1 MIVPKQGYK
10 RQYAFG
16 GTGIFDTIGNII
28 KGIVTSQ
35 AAKDL
40 TKTALDASKNIV
52 KTTASDVGNR
62 LVKKVLTL
70 SQTSPGFHVS
80 AVKVFVNT
88 VGKGEIA
95 RKEQFILFP
104 QFSNLSENVLPF
116 SSNLK
121 LWSADSFEF
130 GRV

>member
-1 MIVPKQGYK
+1 MIVPKQGYR

-62 LVKKVLTL
+62 LVKKVLTPKSKSIISKHTKAL
-70 SQTSPGFHVS
+70 NPND
-80 AVKVFVNT
+80 AVKINELVKMLNS
-88 VGKGEIA
+88 GMGIKKI
-95 RKEQFILFP
+95 
-104 QFSNLSENVLPF
+104 
-116 SSNLK
+116 
-121 LWSADSFEF
+121 
-130 GRV
+130 

>member
-10 RQYAFG
+10 RQYTFG
-16 GTGIFDTIGNII
+16 GTGIFDTIGNIV

-62 LVKKVLTL
+62 LVKKVLTPKSKNIISKHTQAL
-70 SQTSPGFHVS
+70 NPND
-80 AVKVFVNT
+80 AVKINELVKMLN
-88 VGKGEIA
+88 KGMGI
-95 RKEQFILFP
+95 KKI
-104 QFSNLSENVLPF
+104 
-116 SSNLK
+116 
-121 LWSADSFEF
+121 
-130 GRV
+130 

>member
-1 MIVPKQGYK
+1 MIVPKQGYR

-16 GTGIFDTIGNII
+16 GTGIFDTIGNIV

-62 LVKKVLTL
+62 LIKKALTPKSKSIISKHTKTL
-70 SQTSPGFHVS
+70 NPSD
-80 AVKVFVNT
+80 AVKINELVKMLNS
-88 VGKGEIA
+88 GMGIKKI
-95 RKEQFILFP
+95 
-104 QFSNLSENVLPF
+104 
-116 SSNLK
+116 
-121 LWSADSFEF
+121 
-130 GRV
+130 

>member
-1 MIVPKQGYK
+1 MIVPKQGYR

-62 LVKKVLTL
+62 LVKKVLTPKSKNIISKHTQAL
-70 SQTSPGFHVS
+70 NPND
-80 AVKVFVNT
+80 AVKINELV
-88 VGKGEIA
+88 K
-95 RKEQFILFP
+95 
-104 QFSNLSENVLPF
+104 
-116 SSNLK
+116 K
-121 LWSADSFEF
+121 LNS
-130 GRV
+130 GMGIKKI

>member
-1 MIVPKQGYK
+1 MIVPKQGYR

-16 GTGIFDTIGNII
+16 GTGIFDTIGNMI

-62 LVKKVLTL
+62 LVKKVLTPKSKSIINKHTKAL
-70 SQTSPGFHVS
+70 NPNDV
-80 AVKVFVNT
+80 VKINELVKMLN
-88 VGKGEIA
+88 KGMGI
-95 RKEQFILFP
+95 K
-104 QFSNLSENVLPF
+104 
-116 SSNLK
+116 K
-121 LWSADSFEF
+121 L
-130 GRV
+130 

>member
-1 MIVPKQGYK
+1 MIVPKQGFK

-28 KGIVTSQ
+28 MGIITSQ

-62 LVKKVLTL
+62 LVKKVLTPKSKSIISKHTKAL
-70 SQTSPGFHVS
+70 NPND
-80 AVKVFVNT
+80 AVKINELVKMLNS
-88 VGKGEIA
+88 GMGIKKI
-95 RKEQFILFP
+95 
-104 QFSNLSENVLPF
+104 
-116 SSNLK
+116 
-121 LWSADSFEF
+121 
-130 GRV
+130 

>member
-62 LVKKVLTL
+62 LIKKALTPKSKNIISKHTQAL
-70 SQTSPGFHVS
+70 NPND
-80 AVKVFVNT
+80 AVKINELVKMLN
-88 VGKGEIA
+88 KGMGI
-95 RKEQFILFP
+95 KKI
-104 QFSNLSENVLPF
+104 
-116 SSNLK
+116 
-121 LWSADSFEF
+121 
-130 GRV
+130 

>member
-1 MIVPKQGYK
+1 MIVPKQGYNRK
-10 RQYAFG
+10 YAFG

-62 LVKKVLTL
+62 LIKKALTPKSKSIISKHTQALNPNDAVKINELVKKLN
-70 SQTSPGFHVS
+70 SGMGI
-80 AVKVFVNT
+80 K
-88 VGKGEIA
+88 KI
-95 RKEQFILFP
+95 
-104 QFSNLSENVLPF
+104 
-116 SSNLK
+116 
-121 LWSADSFEF
+121 
-130 GRV
+130 

>member
-1 MIVPKQGYK
+1 MIVPKQGYR

-52 KTTASDVGNR
+52 KTTASDVGNKLIKKALTSKSKNIISKHTKTLNPNDAVKINE
-62 LVKKVLTL
+62 LVKKLN
-70 SQTSPGFHVS
+70 SGMGI
-80 AVKVFVNT
+80 K
-88 VGKGEIA
+88 KI
-95 RKEQFILFP
+95 
-104 QFSNLSENVLPF
+104 
-116 SSNLK
+116 
-121 LWSADSFEF
+121 
-130 GRV
+130 

>member
-62 LVKKVLTL
+62 LIKKALTPKSKNIISKHTQAL
-70 SQTSPGFHVS
+70 NPND
-80 AVKVFVNT
+80 AVKINELVKMLS
-88 VGKGEIA
+88 KGMGI
-95 RKEQFILFP
+95 KKI
-104 QFSNLSENVLPF
+104 
-116 SSNLK
+116 
-121 LWSADSFEF
+121 
-130 GRV
+130 